1 MPSEKTS
8 GRHTPK
14 GTAQG
19 VKGGRSTPRATANAA
34 PKKAAESGPGYA
46 SSGRYTPPT
55 ARVDQLAESPAWV
68 APLMFALFLI
78 GLVVIVLNL
87 TEVLPGAPTNW
98 YTLGGLVVILSG
110 FVAATRLR

>member
-19 VKGGRSTPRATANAA
+19 VKGGRSTP
-34 PKKAAESGPGYA
+34 KAGADA
-46 SSGRYTPPT
+46 SSKSAQATPSYANSRRYTPPT
-55 ARVDQLAESPAWV
+55 ARTEELTESPVWV

-87 TEVLPGAPTNW
+87 TEVLPGAPNNW
-98 YTLGGLVVILSG
+98 YTLGGLAVILSG
-110 FVAATRLR
+110 FVAATQLR